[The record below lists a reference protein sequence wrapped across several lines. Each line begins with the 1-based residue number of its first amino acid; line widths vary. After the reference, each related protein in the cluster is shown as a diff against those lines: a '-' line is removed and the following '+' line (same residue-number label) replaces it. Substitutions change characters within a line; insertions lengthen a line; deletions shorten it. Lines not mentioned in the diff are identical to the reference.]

1 MVFWNHNNNNC
12 NILMEQSMS
21 CFFII
26 VFLISYIVF
35 YLVLKDKQKLSP
47 LEIIKKQEKAV
58 KYLNRYSYT
67 DQQFFID

>member
-1 MVFWNHNNNNC
+1 MVFWNYNNNNC

-26 VFLISYIVF
+26 LFLISYIVF
-35 YLVLKDKQKLSP
+35 YLVLKDKHTLSP
-47 LEIIKKQEKAV
+47 LEIIKKQNKAIE
-58 KYLNRYSYT
+58 YLNRHSYT